1 VKKTR
6 IAPTPSGF
14 LHVGNI
20 FSFTITVAM
29 ARRTGASV
37 LLRIDDLDRERV
49 TRAYVQDIFDTLRFL
64 GIPWDEGPADAD
76 EFEKGWSQVHRM
88 DLYTQALEQ
97 LRDSGALFA
106 CTCSRSQVLRD
117 GEAGVYPGTCR
128 DLGLPLETAKV
139 NWRLRTSAAR
149 TLSVKTFPRGRI
161 DEELPREMQDL
172 VVRKRDGFPAYQ
184 LASLVDDLYFGIDLI
199 VRGQDL
205 WPSTLA
211 QHYLSYPLDAA
222 AFREATFFHHPLLLT
237 ATGEKQSKSA
247 GDTSIQQLRKQGL
260 KPEAIYSRI
269 ARLLG
274 REDPVRNWEELAV
287 LADLFWKQR

>member
-20 FSFTITVAM
+20 FSFALTAAM

-49 TRAYVQDIFDTLRFL
+49 TRAYVEDIFETLRFM
-64 GIPWDEGPADAD
+64 GIPWDEGPRDAD
-76 EFEKGWSQVHRM
+76 EFERGWSQVRRM
-88 DLYTQALEQ
+88 DLYTRALEQ
-97 LRDSGALFA
+97 LRDSGGLFA

-128 DLGLPLETAKV
+128 DLGLPLETANT

-149 TLSVKTFPRGRI
+149 TLSVKTFPRGCV
-161 DEELPREMQDL
+161 DGELPGEMQDL

-184 LASLVDDLYFGIDLI
+184 LASLVDDLYYGIDLI

-211 QHYLSYPLDAA
+211 QHYLSYSLEAA

-237 ATGEKQSKSA
+237 AAGEKLSKSA

-260 KPEAIYSRI
+260 KPDAIYSRI

-274 REDPVRNWEELAV
+274 RAEPACNWEELAV
-287 LADLFWKQR
+287 LADLF